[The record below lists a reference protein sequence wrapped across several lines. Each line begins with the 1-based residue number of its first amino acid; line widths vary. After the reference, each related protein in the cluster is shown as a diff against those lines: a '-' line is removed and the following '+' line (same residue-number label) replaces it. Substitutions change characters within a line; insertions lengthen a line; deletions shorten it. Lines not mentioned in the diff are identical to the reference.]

1 MGGRSILRPGARR
14 ARLEEDPMNVGI
26 AGKEIP
32 ADLLD
37 PAHALAEVRVP
48 GAEPWR
54 RGKVR
59 SIYEAGPDYL
69 VIVASDRLSAYDS
82 ILPTPI
88 PGKGVILSMISSF
101 WMRTLQSAAP
111 HHLVSEE
118 PATFPAPF
126 AASAALLR
134 GRSQRVRRAER
145 VDIECVVRGYLTGSG
160 LKEYRQS
167 GTVCGIRLP
176 AGLHDGSRLEPAIF
190 TPATKADQ
198 GHDENISFERMVAVT
213 GRAEAEALRQRSIAI
228 YEEARGWAWP
238 RGLVLADTKF
248 EFGKVEGALTLI
260 DEALTPDSS
269 RYWDRAEYEAGRLV
283 SFDKQVVRD
292 WLDQSGWNHEPP
304 APALPPEVV
313 RRTQERYLEAWRR
326 ITGPAA

>member
-1 MGGRSILRPGARR
+1 
-14 ARLEEDPMNVGI
+14 MNVGV
-26 AGKEIP
+26 AGNVIP
-32 ADLLD
+32 AELLD
-37 PAHALAEVRVP
+37 PARAVAEVWIPDV
-48 GAEPWR
+48 APWR

-59 SIYEAGPDYL
+59 SIYEAGPDHL

-88 PGKGVILSMISSF
+88 PGKGAILAALSAF
-101 WMRTLQSAAP
+101 WMRTLDAATP
-111 HHLVSEE
+111 HHLVSDD
-118 PATFPAPF
+118 PARLPAPF
-126 AASAALLR
+126 AASAERLR
-134 GRSQRVRRAER
+134 GRAQLVRRAER

-160 LKEYRQS
+160 LREYRER

-176 AGLHDGSRLEPAIF
+176 AGLHDGARLDPALF
-190 TPATKADQ
+190 TPATKADA
-198 GHDENISFERMVAVT
+198 GHDENISFERMTALV
-213 GRAEAEALRQRSIAI
+213 GRETADTLRARSLAI
-228 YEEARGWAWP
+228 YEEARAWAWQ

-248 EFGKVEGALTLI
+248 EFGRIDGALTLL

-292 WLDQSGWNHEPP
+292 WLDQNGWDHEPP
-304 APALPPEVV
+304 APALPSDVV
-313 RRTQERYLEAWRR
+313 HSTQERYLEAWRR

>member
-1 MGGRSILRPGARR
+1 
-14 ARLEEDPMNVGI
+14 MNVGV
-26 AGKEIP
+26 AGNVIPKE
-32 ADLLD
+32 LLD
-37 PAHALAEVRVP
+37 PARAMAEVRVP
-48 GAEPWR
+48 GVEPWR

-59 SIYEAGPDYL
+59 SIYEAGRDHL

-88 PGKGVILSMISSF
+88 PGKGVILSLLSAF
-101 WMRTLQSAAP
+101 WMRTLEAAAP
-111 HHLVSEE
+111 HHLVSDD
-118 PATFPAPF
+118 PAGFPPPY

-134 GRSQRVRRAER
+134 GRAQLVRRAER

-160 LKEYRQS
+160 LREYRER

-176 AGLHDGSRLEPAIF
+176 AGLSDGSRLEPAIF
-190 TPATKADQ
+190 TPATKADA
-198 GHDENISFERMVAVT
+198 GHDENISFERMESLV
-213 GRAEAEALRQRSIAI
+213 GRETAAALRHRSLAI
-228 YEEARGWAWP
+228 YEEARRRAWP

-248 EFGKVEGALTLI
+248 EFGRVEGALTLI

-269 RYWDRAEYEAGRLV
+269 RYWDRAAYEAGRLE

-292 WLDQSGWNHEPP
+292 WLDESGWNHEPP
-304 APALPPEVV
+304 ALALPPEVV

-326 ITGPAA
+326 LTGPAA